1 MRRNKF
7 QRITAIFLSFILV
20 ISMFAGYIPGA
31 HAEKGNR
38 SVSLSYERSDGEYEG
53 WNLWVWGTGVQD
65 DQIDFTEVKD
75 GKAVFNIAVSPDVD
89 EIGFVLRKG
98 TDWSEKD
105 VDGDRFITLNKKDLI
120 TKVHVKSGEMEFHKV
135 PDGSGPVVED
145 GQATFFFRDKELYAE
160 GAMNTVEK
168 VELEILGQRYEMEA
182 QPENERWTYTLQDLP
197 QGEHLYTYF
206 VTVNGETTQVT
217 DPYNTVD
224 GQSIVTY
231 QVADFQVSASV
242 QPAAVSY
249 NENAVV
255 SVDLGAETEAS
266 IREMYMDLTAI
277 GGEEK
282 VSIDPQLKE
291 LAVAVDQLVTAGE
304 KNLPITVVDEFGNTH
319 KAEASL
325 EVKARTFTGE
335 EADFDWDESVI
346 YFMLTDRFFD
356 GDSSN
361 NDPYGIGYDTS
372 KSGTYQGGDFKGVTE
387 KLDYLDELGINTI
400 WLSPIVDN
408 IDYDVRSENP
418 DTPYYAY
425 HGYWADNFRELNPHF
440 GSMADFHQLIDEAH
454 NRGIKIMVD
463 VVLNHSGYGLKE
475 SDAETTGI
483 PNFPTDEDR
492 ARFDGMLRDGGDDTI
507 RGELSDLPDF
517 LTENAEVR
525 DQIVQWQTDWIEK
538 STTPNGNTIDYFR
551 VDTVKHV
558 EDTTW
563 MKFKNE
569 LTKVKPDHKMIGE
582 VWGANVNED
591 SGYLNSGMMD
601 SLLDFDFKNLA
612 RDFAN
617 GSLTAVES
625 KLESRNGELSNDAT
639 LGQFLGS
646 HDEDRFLEA
655 VEGDLGKYQL
665 GASLQLTAK
674 GQPVIYY
681 GEELGLPGKN
691 NYPIYDNRPNMPWDE
706 IDGNKVLT
714 HYQKVLDFRN
724 AHTDIFAKGE
734 RSQIAGSDSEKYLV
748 FQRSYNE
755 EEVFVGLNTATAAKE
770 ATVDFGLGDAVVTD
784 HYSNKTYTT
793 SSDGKATVTLPAM
806 EDGGTALF
814 TVEGGIPAEEPGD
827 AGEIAEDTLRIHYQ
841 RTDNSYENLGL
852 WLWGDVETP
861 TENWPSG
868 GKAFDGVTEYG
879 AYVDVKIN
887 SGAQEVGFLVL
898 NRTNGEK
905 DGGDKIVEL
914 SSSELNEVWV
924 KQGSDEIF
932 LYEPSQLPE
941 NTVRIYYD
949 REKDDYEGWGLWNWG
964 DVAAPS
970 DGWPDGAGDA
980 AGIGKFGAY
989 YDIELAEN
997 ASQINF
1003 LFVNKNTGAQTGDMS
1018 FEMLDQYRTLFV
1030 KEGEDK
1036 VYTDPYGAGKASLL
1050 SGEVLSEELISLRFS
1065 KTEGLTAEELQANI
1079 SVADKDGNEV
1089 TISEV
1094 TAEGEEKVHLH
1105 GTFDIEKLPFTVTYG
1120 ERSVEVK
1127 SGWKLL
1133 DEMYGYDGQLGAELH
1148 KKGTATLKVWS
1159 PKADNVS
1166 VVLYDK
1172 KDQNKVVKTVEM
1184 EKGDRGVWSVTL
1196 MKKNTGVANH
1206 KGYYY
1211 HYKVTHGEETKLALD
1226 PYAQSMAAW
1235 SSDSGDPVGKAAIVD
1250 VSKVGPK
1257 LDFAEIPGY
1266 EKREDTIIYEAHV
1279 RDFTSDPNIADELK
1293 SEFGTFSA
1301 FVEKLDYIED
1311 LGVTHIQLLPVMSY
1325 YFSNEFEKEERMLE
1339 YESTDTN
1346 YNWGYDP
1353 QSYFSL
1359 TGMYSEKPEDPEKRI
1374 KEFKKLIK
1382 EIHKRDMG
1390 VVLDVVYNHTA
1401 QVSIF
1406 EDLVPNYYHFMDGDG
1421 TPRTN
1426 FGGGRLGT
1434 THKMSRRI
1442 LEDSIMHW
1450 VNEYKV
1456 DGFRFDM
1463 MGDHDAESIQ
1473 RAFDQAKKVNPNLVM
1488 IGEGWRTFAGDEGE
1502 PVQAADQDWMQHT
1515 EAVGS
1520 FSDEFRNE
1528 LKSGFGSEGQ
1538 PRFLTGGA
1546 RNINQIFDNI
1556 KAQPH
1561 NFTADQPGDVVQYI
1575 AAHDNLTL
1583 YDVIAQSIK
1592 KDPDVPENNVEIHKR
1607 VRIGNAMVLTS
1618 QGTAFIHA
1626 GQEFGRTKQW
1636 REEAETAPYKSTYM
1650 TDENGTPFKYPYFIH
1665 DSYDSSDIIN
1675 RIDWEKATN
1684 EEVYPV
1690 NNVTRE
1696 YTSGLIKLRRSTD
1709 AFRLGSKELIDS
1721 NVTLLDAPEIGD
1733 QDLLIAYQAKA
1744 TNGDVYHV
1752 FINADSKAR
1761 TLTLG
1766 EDLTDAS
1773 VFVDGDEAGTEEV
1786 SERTGFDLKEDSI
1799 SLDPLTT
1806 VVVKVGEAEEE
1817 EEEKP
1822 GKGEDDKHRFPFK
1835 NFLIYLWNKYFSNY
1849 FPFQP

>member
-1 MRRNKF
+1 
-7 QRITAIFLSFILV
+7 
-20 ISMFAGYIPGA
+20 MFAGYIPA
-31 HAEKGNR
+31 AEAQTGDR
-38 SVSLSYERSDGEYEG
+38 AVSLSYERADGDYEG

-65 DQIDFTEVKD
+65 DQIDYTEVKD
-75 GKAVFNIAVSPDVD
+75 GKAIFNIEVSPDVD
-89 EIGFVLRKG
+89 QIGFVLRKG
-98 TDWSEKD
+98 SDWSQKD
-105 VDGDRFITLNKKDLI
+105 VDADRFITLNQNDSI
-120 TKVHVKSGEMEFHKV
+120 TKVHVKSGEMEFHTV
-135 PDGSGPVVED
+135 PDGSGPAVEN
-145 GQATFFFRDKELYAE
+145 GNATFYFRDKDLYAQD
-160 GAMNTVEK
+160 AMDTVEK

-182 QPENERWTYTLQDLP
+182 DPDNERFSYTLNDLP
-197 QGEHLYTYF
+197 QGEHPYTYF
-206 VTVNGETTQVT
+206 VTVDGTTTEVT

-224 GQSIVTY
+224 GQSTVTY
-231 QVADFQVSASV
+231 QVADFNVSGTV

-255 SVDLGAETEAS
+255 TVDLGTENEAAA
-266 IREMYMDLTAI
+266 REMFIDLTAI

-282 VSIDPQLKE
+282 VTVDPALNE
-291 LAVAVDQLVTAGE
+291 LTVAVDQKVTAGV
-304 KNLPITVVDEFGNTH
+304 KTLPITVVDEYGNSH
-319 KAEASL
+319 HGEASL

-372 KSGTYQGGDFKGVTE
+372 KMGTYQGGDFKGITQ

-400 WLSPIVDN
+400 WVSPIVDN
-408 IDYDVRSENP
+408 INYDVRYNEDP
-418 DTPYYAY
+418 GTPYYAY
-425 HGYWADNFRELNPHF
+425 HGYWADNFGQLNPHF
-440 GSMADFHQLIDEAH
+440 GSMEDFHQLIDEAH
-454 NRGIKIMVD
+454 NRGIKILVD

-475 SDAETTGI
+475 SDAGTTGV
-483 PNFPTDEDR
+483 PNFPKDEDR
-492 ARFDGMLRDGGDDTI
+492 ARFEGMLRDGGSDTV
-507 RGELSDLPDF
+507 RGELSGLPDF
-517 LTENAEVR
+517 LTEDSAVR
-525 DQIVQWQTDWIEK
+525 DQIVQWQTDWIKK
-538 STTPNGNTIDYFR
+538 SKTPNGNTIDYFR

-582 VWGANVNED
+582 VWGANVEND
-591 SGYLNSGMMD
+591 GGYLNSGMMD

-617 GSLTAVES
+617 GSLAAVES
-625 KLESRNGELSNDAT
+625 ELESRNKELSNDAT

-655 VEGDLGKYQL
+655 VEGDLGKYQV
-665 GASLQLTAK
+665 AATLQMTAK

-681 GEELGLPGKN
+681 GEELGLPGEN
-691 NYPIYDNRPNMPWDE
+691 NYPVYDNRPNMPWDE
-706 IDGNKVLT
+706 VEGNKILS
-714 HYQKVLDFRN
+714 HYQKVLNFRN
-724 AHTDIFAKGE
+724 ANTDIFAKGE
-734 RSQIAGSDSEKYLV
+734 RSKIAGSDSEQYLV
-748 FQRSYNE
+748 FKRSYQE
-755 EEVFVGLNTATAAKE
+755 ENAYVAMNTATSVKE
-770 ATVDFGLGDAVVTD
+770 AAMDFGLAEAVVTD
-784 HYSNKTYTT
+784 HYSGKTYTT
-793 SSDGKATVTLPAM
+793 SSDGKASISIPSM
-806 EDGGTALF
+806 EDGGTALL
-814 TVEGGIPAEEPGD
+814 TVEGGVTVEEPGG

-841 RTDNSYENLGL
+841 RTDNSYENLGV
-852 WLWGDVETP
+852 WLWGDAASP
-861 TENWPSG
+861 SENWPSG
-868 GKAFDGVTEYG
+868 GTPFDGVTEFG

-887 SGAQEVGFLVL
+887 PDSKNIGFLVL

-905 DGGDKIVEL
+905 DGGDKTIEL
-914 SSSELNEVWV
+914 SSPKMNEIWI
-924 KQGSDEIF
+924 KQGSDEVF
-932 LYEPSQLPE
+932 LYEPAELPE
-941 NTVRIYYD
+941 DTIRIYYE
-949 REKDDYEGWGLWNWG
+949 RENGDYDGWGLWNWD

-970 DGWPDGAGDA
+970 EGWPNGAADK
-980 AGIGKFGAY
+980 AGVGKFGAY
-989 YDIELAEN
+989 YDIKLKKN
-997 ASQINF
+997 ASKISF
-1003 LFVNKNTGAQTGDMS
+1003 LFVNKETGAQTGDMS
-1018 FEMLDQYRTLFV
+1018 FEMLDQYHTIFV

-1036 VYTDPYGAGKASLL
+1036 VYTNPYGTVKPALL
-1050 SGEVLSEELISLRFS
+1050 SGEALSDKLISLTFA
-1065 KTEGLTAEELQANI
+1065 KTEGLTVEELKEKI
-1079 SVADKDGNEV
+1079 TVKDKDGNAV
-1089 TISEV
+1089 AVSDITM
-1094 TAEGEEKVHLH
+1094 EGPEKIHLH
-1105 GTFDIEKLPFTVTYG
+1105 GKFDIENLPYKVTYG
-1120 ERSVEVK
+1120 ERTVTVK
-1127 SGWKLL
+1127 SGWKLI
-1133 DEMYGYDGQLGAELH
+1133 DEMYGYDGKLGAELH
-1148 KKGTATLKVWS
+1148 KNGAATLRVWS
-1159 PKADNVS
+1159 PKADDVS

-1172 KDQNKVVKTVEM
+1172 KNQDKVVKTVKM

-1196 MKKNTGVANH
+1196 SKKNTGVQNH
-1206 KGYYY
+1206 RGYYY
-1211 HYKVTHGEETKLALD
+1211 HYKVTHGEDTKLALD
-1226 PYAQSMAAW
+1226 PYTQSMAAW
-1235 SSDSGDPVGKAAIVD
+1235 SSESGDPVGKAAIVD
-1250 VSKVGPK
+1250 VSRVAPK
-1257 LDFAEIPGY
+1257 LDFADIPGY

-1279 RDFTSDPNIADELK
+1279 RDFTSDPNIEDELK
-1293 SEFGTFSA
+1293 HEFGTFAA
-1301 FVEKLDYIED
+1301 FVEKLDYIKE

-1325 YFSNEFEKEERMLE
+1325 YFTNEFEKDERMLE
-1339 YESTDTN
+1339 YQSTDTN

-1359 TGMYSEKPEDPEKRI
+1359 TGMYSEKPGDPEKRI

-1406 EDLVPNYYHFMDGDG
+1406 EDLVPNYYHFMDADG
-1421 TPRTN
+1421 TPRSS

-1473 RAFDQAKKVNPNLVM
+1473 RAFDKAKKVNPNLVM
-1488 IGEGWRTFAGDEGE
+1488 IGEGWRTYTGDEGE

-1546 RNINQIFDNI
+1546 RNIAQIFDNI

-1592 KDPDVPENNVEIHKR
+1592 KDPDIPENNMGIHKR
-1607 VRIGNAMVLTS
+1607 IRIGNAMVLTS
-1618 QGTAFIHA
+1618 QGTAFIHS
-1626 GQEFGRTKQW
+1626 GQEYGRTKQW

-1650 TDENGTPFKYPYFIH
+1650 TDENGNPFNYPYFIH

-1675 RIDWEKATN
+1675 RFDWEKATN
-1684 EEVYPV
+1684 EELYPV
-1690 NNVTRE
+1690 NNETRE

-1709 AFRLGSKELIDS
+1709 AFRLGSKELVDA
-1721 NVTLLDAPEIGD
+1721 NVTLLDAPEIKD

-1744 TNGDVYHV
+1744 TNGDVYQV

-1761 TLTLG
+1761 TLTLN
-1766 EDLTDAS
+1766 ENLTGAE
-1773 VFVDGDEAGTEEV
+1773 VLVDQDEAGMREV
-1786 SERTGFDLKEDSI
+1786 SKRTGFSLTAGSI
-1799 SLDPLTT
+1799 SIEPLTT
-1806 VVVKVGEAEEE
+1806 VVVKVGEND
-1817 EEEKP
+1817 KKKRP
-1822 GKGEDDKHRFPFK
+1822 GKGKGK
-1835 NFLIYLWNKYFSNY
+1835 NK
-1849 FPFQP
+1849 

>member
-1 MRRNKF
+1 MQKNKI
-7 QRITAIFLSFILV
+7 QKAVSVFLSMILIV
-20 ISMFAGYIPGA
+20 SMFAGYIPTAMAQTGD
-31 HAEKGNR
+31 R
-38 SVSLSYERSDGEYEG
+38 SITLSYERPDGNYEG

-65 DQIDFTEVKD
+65 DQIDYTEIKE
-75 GKAVFNIAVSPDVD
+75 GKAIFNIAVASDVD
-89 EIGFVLRKG
+89 KVGFIVRKG
-98 TDWSEKD
+98 NWEAKD
-105 VDGDRFITLNKKDLI
+105 VDADRYITLNKNDAV
-120 TKVHVKSGEMEFHKV
+120 TKVHVTSGVEEVITV
-135 PDGSGPVVED
+135 PDGSGPVVEN
-145 GQATFFFRDKELYAE
+145 GNASFFFRDKDLYAQD
-160 GAMNTVEK
+160 AMNTVEK
-168 VELEILGQRYEMEA
+168 VELEILGQRYDMQF
-182 QPENERWTYTLQDLP
+182 QPENERFTYTLKDLP
-197 QGEHLYTYF
+197 KGEHLYTYF
-206 VTVNGETTQVT
+206 VTVDGVTTEVP

-231 QVADFQVSASV
+231 QMADFQVTGTA

-255 SVDLGAETEAS
+255 TINLGAGADAEA
-266 IREMYMDLTAI
+266 REMYMDLTAI
-277 GGEEK
+277 GGAEK
-282 VSIDPQLKE
+282 VAVDPELKE
-291 LAVAVDQLVTAGE
+291 LTVSVDQSVPAGV
-304 KNLPITVVDEFGNTH
+304 KKLPITVVDEYGNKH
-319 KAEASL
+319 GGEASL

-372 KSGTYQGGDFKGVTE
+372 KMGTYQGGDFKGITQ
-387 KLDYLDELGINTI
+387 KLDYLDELGINTLWI
-400 WLSPIVDN
+400 SPIVDN
-408 IDYDVRSENP
+408 IDYDVRYNEEP
-418 DTPYYAY
+418 GTPYYGY
-425 HGYWADNFRELNPHF
+425 HGYWADNFGQLNPHF
-440 GSMADFHQLIDEAH
+440 GSMADFHELIDEAH

-463 VVLNHSGYGLKE
+463 VVLNHTGYGLKA
-475 SDAETTGI
+475 SDAGTTGVA
-483 PNFPTDEDR
+483 NFPTDEDR
-492 ARFDGMLRDGGDDTI
+492 ARFDGMLRDGGTDTV
-507 RGELSDLPDF
+507 RGELAGLPDF
-517 LTENAEVR
+517 LTEESAVR

-538 STTPNGNTIDYFR
+538 SKTPNGNTIDYFR

-558 EDTTW
+558 EDATW

-582 VWGANVNED
+582 VWGASVNND

-617 GSLTAVES
+617 GSLTAVET
-625 KLESRNGELSNDAT
+625 KLENRNKELSNDAT

-655 VEGDLGKYQL
+655 VGGDLGKYQV
-665 GASLQLTAK
+665 AATLQMTAK

-691 NYPIYDNRPNMPWDE
+691 NYPDYDNRQNMPWE
-706 IDGNKVLT
+706 QVEGNKVLT

-724 AHTDIFAKGE
+724 ANTDIFAKGD
-734 RSQIAGSDSEKYLV
+734 RSKVAGSDSEQYLV

-755 EEVFVGLNTATAAKE
+755 ESVYVGLNTGAAVNE
-770 ATVDFGLGDAVVTD
+770 AVVNFGLAEAVVTD
-784 HYSNKTYTT
+784 HYSGNTYKT
-793 SSDGKATVTLPAM
+793 SAAGKATITLPSM
-806 EDGGTALF
+806 EDGGTALL
-814 TVEGGIPAEEPGD
+814 TLEGGVPVEEPGD
-827 AGEIAEDTLRIHYQ
+827 AGEIGENTLRIHYQ
-841 RTDNSYENLGL
+841 RSDNSYENLGV
-852 WLWGDVETP
+852 WLWGDVAAP
-861 TENWPSG
+861 SENWPSG
-868 GKAFDGVTEYG
+868 GTPFDGVTEYG
-879 AYVDVKIN
+879 AYVDVKIK
-887 SGAQEVGFLVL
+887 SDAQNIGFLVL

-905 DGGDKIVEL
+905 DGGDKTIEL
-914 SSSELNEVWV
+914 SSPEMNEIWIE
-924 KQGSDEIF
+924 QGSDEVF
-932 LYEPSQLPE
+932 LFEPANLPQD
-941 NTVRIYYD
+941 TIRIYYE
-949 REKDDYEGWGLWNWG
+949 RQNGDYDGWGLWNWG

-970 DGWPDGAGDA
+970 DGWPNGAADK

-989 YDIELAEN
+989 YDIKLKEN
-997 ASQINF
+997 ASKVSF
-1003 LFVNKNTGAQTGDMS
+1003 LFVNKETSAQTADMS
-1018 FEMLDQYRTLFV
+1018 FEMLDQHNTVFV

-1036 VYTDPYGAGKASLL
+1036 VYTNPYGTVKPALL
-1050 SGEVLSEELISLRFS
+1050 SGEALSDKAISLTFT
-1065 KTEGLTAEELQANI
+1065 KTEGLTVEDLKEKI
-1079 SVADKDGNEV
+1079 SVKDKDGSDV
-1089 TISEV
+1089 TISDITV
-1094 TAEGEEKVHLH
+1094 EGPEKINLH
-1105 GTFDIEKLPFTVTYG
+1105 GTFDIEKLPYTVTYG
-1120 ERSVEVK
+1120 ERSITID
-1127 SGWKLL
+1127 SGWKLI
-1133 DEMYGYDGQLGAELH
+1133 DEMYGYDGELGAELH
-1148 KKGTATLKVWS
+1148 KNGSATLKVWS
-1159 PKADNVS
+1159 PKADDVS

-1196 MKKNTGVANH
+1196 AKKNTGVKNH
-1206 KGYYY
+1206 RGYYY
-1211 HYKVTHGEETKLALD
+1211 HYKVTHGEATKLALD
-1226 PYAQSMAAW
+1226 PYAQSMAVW
-1235 SSDSGDPVGKAAIVD
+1235 SSESVDPVGKAAIVD
-1250 VSKVGPK
+1250 VSRVSPK
-1257 LDFAEIPGY
+1257 LDFADIPGY
-1266 EKREDTIIYEAHV
+1266 AKREDTIIYEAHV
-1279 RDFTSDPNIADELK
+1279 RDFTSDPNIADELDH
-1293 SEFGTFSA
+1293 EFGTFAA
-1301 FVEKLDYIED
+1301 FAEKLDYIQD

-1325 YFSNEFEKEERMLE
+1325 YFANEFDKDQRLLE
-1339 YESTDTN
+1339 YQSQDTN

-1390 VVLDVVYNHTA
+1390 VILDVVYNHTA

-1406 EDLVPNYYHFMDGDG
+1406 EDLVPNYYHFMDADG
-1421 TPRTN
+1421 TPRSS

-1473 RAFDQAKKVNPNLVM
+1473 RAFDKAKKANPNLVM

-1546 RNINQIFDNI
+1546 RNIGQIFDNI

-1592 KDPDVPENNVEIHKR
+1592 KDPDVPENNLEIHKR
-1607 VRIGNAMVLTS
+1607 IRIGNAMVLTS

-1636 REEAETAPYKSTYM
+1636 RAEAETAPYKSTYM
-1650 TDENGTPFKYPYFIH
+1650 EDENGNPFKYPYFIH

-1684 EEVYPV
+1684 EELYPV

-1696 YTSGLIKLRRSTD
+1696 YTAGLIKLRRSTD
-1709 AFRLGSKELIDS
+1709 AFRLGSKELIDR
-1721 NVTLLDAPEIGD
+1721 NVTLLDDPEIKEE
-1733 QDLLIAYQAKA
+1733 DLLIAYQAKA
-1744 TNGDVYHV
+1744 TNGDVYYV

-1761 TLTLG
+1761 TLTLD
-1766 EDLTDAS
+1766 EDLTDA
-1773 VFVDGDEAGTEEV
+1773 VVLVDQDEAGVEKV
-1786 SERTGFDLKEDSI
+1786 SEKTGFSLTAHSI

-1806 VVVKVGEAEEE
+1806 VVVKAGGNIEVKGP
-1817 EEEKP
+1817 EKGTEK
-1822 GKGEDDKHRFPFK
+1822 GKKKE
-1835 NFLIYLWNKYFSNY
+1835 
-1849 FPFQP
+1849 

>member
-1 MRRNKF
+1 MQRNKS
-7 QRITAIFLSFILV
+7 QRVMAIFLSLILV
-20 ISMFAGYIPGA
+20 VSMFAGYIPAAKAQTGD
-31 HAEKGNR
+31 R
-38 SVSLSYERSDGEYEG
+38 SVSLSYERADKDYEG

-65 DQIDFTEVKD
+65 DQIDYTEVKD
-75 GKAVFNIAVSPDVD
+75 GKAIFNIAVSPDVD
-89 EIGFVLRKG
+89 QIGFVLRKG
-98 TDWSEKD
+98 TDWSQKD
-105 VDGDRFITLNKKDLI
+105 VNADRFITLNKNDPI
-120 TKVHVKSGEMEFHKV
+120 TKVHVKSGVMEFKTV

-145 GQATFFFRDKELYAE
+145 GNATFFFRDKDLYKQD
-160 GAMNTVEK
+160 AMGTVEK
-168 VELEILGQRYEMEA
+168 VELEILGQRHEMQF
-182 QPENERWTYTLQDLP
+182 QPENEHFSYTVNDLP
-197 QGEHLYTYF
+197 EGEHTYTYF
-206 VTVNGETTQVT
+206 VTVDGVTSEVT

-224 GQSIVTY
+224 GKSTVTY
-231 QVADFQVSASV
+231 QVADFQVTGTTK
-242 QPAAVSY
+242 PAAVSY

-255 SVDLGAETEAS
+255 TVDLGTDAEVAV
-266 IREMYMDLTAI
+266 REMYMDLTAI
-277 GGEEK
+277 GGKEK
-282 VSIDPQLKE
+282 AAVDPELKE
-291 LAVAVDQLVTAGE
+291 LAVAVDQNITTGVKT
-304 KNLPITVVDEFGNTH
+304 LPLTVVDQYGNSH
-319 KAEASL
+319 QGEASL

-335 EADFDWDESVI
+335 EADFDWDESII

-372 KSGTYQGGDFKGVTE
+372 KMGTYQGGDFKGITE
-387 KLDYLDELGINTI
+387 KLDYLDELGINTLWI
-400 WLSPIVDN
+400 SPIVDN
-408 IDYDVRSENP
+408 INYDVRNSTP

-425 HGYWADNFRELNPHF
+425 HGYWADNFGQLNPHF
-440 GSMADFHQLIDEAH
+440 GSMEDFHRLIDEAH

-463 VVLNHSGYGLKE
+463 VVLNHTGYGLKE
-475 SDAETTGI
+475 SDAGTTGI

-492 ARFDGMLRDGGDDTI
+492 ARFDGMLRPGGDDTI
-507 RGELSDLPDF
+507 RGEVADLPDF
-517 LTENAEVR
+517 LTEESAVR

-538 STTPNGNTIDYFR
+538 SKTANGNTIDYFR

-582 VWGANVNED
+582 YWGASVD
-591 SGYLNSGMMD
+591 DDGGYLNSGMMD

-612 RDFAN
+612 SDFAN
-617 GSLTAVES
+617 GSLNAVES
-625 KLESRNGELSNDAT
+625 ELESRNQEISNDAT

-655 VEGDLGKYQL
+655 VEGDLGKYQVA
-665 GASLQLTAK
+665 ASLQLTAK

-691 NYPIYDNRPNMPWDE
+691 NYPYYDNRQNMPWDDVE
-706 IDGNKVLT
+706 GNKVLS
-714 HYQKVLDFRN
+714 HYQKVLNFRN
-724 AHTDIFAKGE
+724 AYTDIFAKGE
-734 RSQIAGSDSEKYLV
+734 RSKIAGSDSEQYLV

-755 EEVFVGLNTATAAKE
+755 ENAYVALNTGAAAKE
-770 ATVDFGLGDAVVTD
+770 ASVNFGLADAVVTD
-784 HYSNKTYTT
+784 HYSDKTYTT
-793 SSDGKATVTLPAM
+793 SSDGKASLTIPSM
-806 EDGGTALF
+806 EDGGTALL
-814 TVEGGIPAEEPGD
+814 TVEGGVPVEEPGD
-827 AGEIAEDTLRIHYQ
+827 AGEIGEDTLRIHYQ
-841 RTDNSYENLGL
+841 RTDNSYENLGV
-852 WLWGDVETP
+852 WLWGDVAAP
-861 TENWPSG
+861 SENWPAG
-868 GKAFDGVTEYG
+868 GTLFDGVTEYG

-887 SGAQEVGFLVL
+887 SDSKNIGFLVL

-905 DGGDKIVEL
+905 DGGDKTIEL
-914 SSSELNEVWV
+914 SSPDMNEIWV
-924 KQGSDEIF
+924 EQGSDEVF
-932 LYEPSQLPE
+932 LYEPADLPE
-941 NTVRIYYD
+941 DTIRIYYE
-949 REKDDYEGWGLWNWG
+949 RENGDYDGWGLWNWD

-970 DGWPDGAGDA
+970 DGWPNGAADK
-980 AGIGKFGAY
+980 AGAGKFGAY
-989 YDIELAEN
+989 YDIKLKEN
-997 ASQINF
+997 ASKISF
-1003 LFVNKNTGAQTGDMS
+1003 LFVNKNTGAQTKDMS
-1018 FEMLDQYRTLFV
+1018 FEMLDQYNTVFV

-1036 VYTDPYGAGKASLL
+1036 VYTNPYGTVKRALL
-1050 SGEVLSEELISLRFS
+1050 SGEALSDELISLTFT
-1065 KTEGLTAEELQANI
+1065 KTEGLTVEELKEKI
-1079 SVADKDGNEV
+1079 SVKDKDGSDVAV
-1089 TISEV
+1089 TDISL
-1094 TAEGEEKVHLH
+1094 EGPEKINLH
-1105 GTFDIEKLPFTVTYG
+1105 GTFDIEKLPYTVTYAD
-1120 ERSVEVK
+1120 RSITVN
-1127 SGWKLL
+1127 SGWKLI
-1133 DEMYGYDGQLGAELH
+1133 DEIYGYDGELGAELH
-1148 KKGTATLKVWS
+1148 KNGSATLRVWS
-1159 PKADNVS
+1159 PKADDVS

-1172 KDQNKVVKTVEM
+1172 KDQHKVVKTVKM

-1196 MKKNTGVANH
+1196 SKKNTGVQNH
-1206 KGYYY
+1206 RGYYY
-1211 HYKVTHGEETKLALD
+1211 HYQVTHGEETKLVLD

-1235 SSDSGDPVGKAAIVD
+1235 SSESGDPVGKAAIVD
-1250 VSKVGPK
+1250 VSRVAPK
-1257 LDFAEIPGY
+1257 LDFADIPGY

-1279 RDFTSDPNIADELK
+1279 RDFTSDPNIADELQH
-1293 SEFGTFSA
+1293 EFGTFAA
-1301 FVEKLDYIED
+1301 FVEKLDYIKE

-1325 YFSNEFEKEERMLE
+1325 YFTNEFEKDERMLE
-1339 YESTDTN
+1339 YASTETN

-1406 EDLVPNYYHFMDGDG
+1406 EDLVPNYYHFMDADG
-1421 TPRTN
+1421 TPRSS

-1473 RAFDQAKKVNPNLVM
+1473 RAFDKAKKVNPNLVM
-1488 IGEGWRTFAGDEGE
+1488 IGEGWRTYAGDEGE
-1502 PVQAADQDWMQHT
+1502 PVKAADQDWMKDT

-1546 RNINQIFDNI
+1546 RDIGQIFDNI

-1592 KDPDVPENNVEIHKR
+1592 KDPDVPENNMEIHKR
-1607 VRIGNAMVLTS
+1607 IRIGNAMVLTS
-1618 QGTAFIHA
+1618 QGTAFIHS
-1626 GQEFGRTKQW
+1626 GQEYGRTKQW
-1636 REEAETAPYKSTYM
+1636 RTEAETAPYKSTHM
-1650 TDENGTPFKYPYFIH
+1650 TDENGKPFKYPYFIH

-1675 RIDWEKATN
+1675 RFDWEKATN
-1684 EEVYPV
+1684 EELYPI

-1709 AFRLGSKELIDS
+1709 AFRLGSKELVDA
-1721 NVTLLDAPEIGD
+1721 NVTLLDAPEIKD

-1752 FINADSKAR
+1752 FINADSKSR
-1761 TLTLG
+1761 NLTLN
-1766 EDLTDAS
+1766 EDLTGAE
-1773 VFVDGDEAGTEEV
+1773 VLVDQDEAGVKEV
-1786 SERTGFDLKEDSI
+1786 SKRNGFSLTAGGISI
-1799 SLDPLTT
+1799 EPLTT
-1806 VVVKVGEAEEE
+1806 VVVKVGESSG
-1817 EEEKP
+1817 KKHP
-1822 GKGEDDKHRFPFK
+1822 GKGKK
-1835 NFLIYLWNKYFSNY
+1835 N
-1849 FPFQP
+1849 